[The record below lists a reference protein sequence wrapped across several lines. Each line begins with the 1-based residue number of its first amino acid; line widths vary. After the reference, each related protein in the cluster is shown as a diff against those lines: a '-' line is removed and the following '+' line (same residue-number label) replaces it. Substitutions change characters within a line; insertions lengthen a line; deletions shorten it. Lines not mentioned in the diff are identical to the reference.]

1 LLFLINNNPEVKK
14 NSVFGFWFLNYFF
27 WVLFLFAFLFHFCGS
42 NSYLW
47 FLWVKGYF
55 FVVLVLL

>member
-47 FLWVKGYF
+47 FL
-55 FVVLVLL
+55 